1 MGIEKGGI
9 DISKAITGS
18 DQLAS
23 SLREASSEL
32 SKATQALENIQKQSR
47 KKIKIDADASAVKNA
62 DAILQRFKMSIDDLK
77 KEEAFPILKELNDI
91 QDDKTKKGISVKNA
105 QGVFTS
111 TEDAQKQ
118 MIDAWN
124 SLIDSRPGG
133 VSQLS
138 DLVASDDK
146 KATAVLRWANAFEAL
161 GGDIA
166 SVSPLIDDF
175 IQKMRSLE
183 VFSSDKGYTY
193 TVENLKLIFKQ
204 FKELQKFGATFKNF
218 QDMVAQMPKIKPLKV
233 FGSDNTEEYEEE
245 TDRIEKSTE
254 RQKKA
259 LLSLEEIKQR
269 LAAKRRE
276 KTNFYSDN
284 DLNSIF
290 GFDDDFEDSDN
301 LIQTYSKVLKRLQDE
316 RDKELDDI
324 EYWQNAHARAH
335 NEGDDS
341 RASQYF
347 GYMEES
353 IKQYYQYAD
362 AIEYVQGRLQ
372 EATLN
377 FKPGE
382 SWGANEI
389 QATITLLQE
398 LAKHI
403 DIIKQ
408 KFETIDSIEGFQ
420 SLIEDIGSISKD
432 INNLGQLFHDVFA
445 AFDES
450 GKIISMT
457 SQLQSLVETVRQL
470 GDSLKDAKFN
480 INIGSGESIGQI
492 AARQSLTSI
501 EAIQKYKRAYEEL
514 LDLLSSDGN
523 SLSIFKGNDKLFK
536 QFFEANELI
545 GGESKTSQLQ
555 GYKIAIEALKQASS
569 IKGIDLSQWIDEF
582 EKVAIAAD
590 QAYEKVIMG
599 NSTEDIAQKLFGGG
613 GNISVED
620 FKTMSDQINELKNA
634 VLSISQIL
642 SDVFSPMLDT
652 IKAKFQE
659 ESTKFTSV
667 GEAVG
672 FITQKIEEK
681 NSKIREEAEA
691 VESASGVEVEYFQA
705 IEFAVEA
712 IVQQLN
718 NLLAVIPSIKFD
730 EFIGSESASKLG
742 EFVSNLTE
750 LSRILDTIDD
760 KDVFHHLNDI
770 LQAPGENFSNNLQKI
785 KNGFNDLKTVMNGFN
800 DNGSAVFKSLSDIA
814 TAGDAVIEKM
824 QKLFEQSG
832 VKLPLAEQEMVGTPV
847 NVNGSN
853 SASRKR
859 VKIKIQENN
868 GAQKRLEDNLQAI
881 RDLGKANTM
890 KNLVEA
896 KGAAGKA
903 SVDELVDSLQKVR
916 EAAEKAEI
924 AIGDLYQMKK
934 EGLISQEDLDRYL
947 ELYES
952 DEIVNGTLQSQSKA
966 QLAIET
972 QREKQVRESDKA
984 IKQLSDSY
992 IELAQAEEKA
1002 ANASTEADRELGR
1015 RQVDA
1020 IKIKQKELREQVGK
1034 LIGSKRLK
1042 TVETFAQADAD
1053 EYKRLLSE
1061 KRSGKISTSI
1071 NDLGFSDTDNV
1082 EKTWDTLI
1090 SKASRY
1096 QAILYKEKSGKT
1108 LTATEAEFLQKLKP
1122 LYDEAGNHAEQAGE
1136 KYNQLND
1143 ALKKSQDNIK
1153 ESILGKYEQSI
1164 GGLTDNDIKKP
1175 DAYNE
1180 QVKKLK
1186 TNLEELKKV
1195 QFGSDDW
1202 FNRINLL
1209 DEGLKKLN
1217 SDASMK
1223 SVKQSSIETLDR
1235 KMAEWINSN
1244 SAAGEF
1250 RVQVEQL
1257 RDSLSNVRSEEE
1269 FNGIVSDFERVKAA
1283 AADAG
1288 KTGQSF
1294 GEGLIKRFKS
1304 LGQYLLSFASFYRII
1319 GTIKQAVSIVTE
1331 LNDALTEMRKVSS
1344 ESLST
1349 LEKFQFKTFD
1359 LADQVGT
1366 NAVAVQ
1372 KSTAAWLRLGKD
1384 FNEAQQAAVDST
1396 KLLNTTEIENIDDA
1410 TSSLL
1415 SITQAYREITREDA
1429 IDKINNIGDHFSS
1442 SSSDLAQ
1449 GLKNVSAVLKT
1460 QGNDID
1466 QALALLTAGNDI
1478 TQDISKASMGVRTIA
1493 LRISGT
1499 EEAKNEIQ
1507 DMGEDIDDFVVRTK
1521 SKTDKIIRDYTAVA
1535 SNAYKGVSVLDENGN
1550 LRSTYD
1556 ILLDISRV
1564 YKEIQEE
1571 DKKRGTNRAA
1581 ALVEELAGK
1590 TRSQIASSIL
1600 LNPELLEEA
1609 YVAAQNSEGVGQME
1623 LDRYL
1628 DSISAKV
1635 QQLQNRIQELA
1646 FTAVDSDFVKTIVDF
1661 LSDAV
1666 QLATKLVD
1674 TIGTLPA
1681 ILGTVAAL
1689 FMKGS
1694 GLGILDFNKSTKQFS
1709 SGILD
1714 AIDRA
1719 MNKNKL
1725 SESLTNWVASNG
1737 YTMNDRISIVPQSTS
1752 LPTELQQ
1759 AIDLFPK
1766 AEQEALTFGD
1776 AISKVTT
1783 QSSGFSGAL
1792 SGLVSI
1798 GGTLASAFVSAG
1810 ISIAAMAAASFVIQK
1825 IVDNTILR
1833 RQKELER
1840 AQKAK
1845 DEMDDLISDFQ
1856 KNRKKIDDNTERYNE
1871 LRPGVKI
1878 DGNTIQNIS
1887 LTNDE
1892 FNEFLDINQQI
1903 GDAFPALIT
1912 GVDNYGNHI
1921 VDLGANAEDTSNK
1934 LKSVLDAEQKLI
1946 AEEAKKNLPDLISN
1960 VRNANKELLADNYL
1974 SEDYINSIE
1983 SLYSVLNGQSTKLT
1997 ITDPLDEFTPQIT
2010 QAIKDVLS
2018 LEEFSGIT
2026 FGEGGNITGGG
2037 DWTSRT
2043 YDFSGLPQQYAESF
2057 FTQLQTALADEGVML
2072 DYEDALNLIEANATK
2087 AASNW
2092 KSDVVPSIIQ
2102 SLYGD
2107 ASFLNLTE
2115 DLQNAISNSLYGLN
2129 YDAFDNVGAGDFQEH
2144 IQKTY
2149 VRPFVLAMQKA
2160 VTDSDKAKLQSD
2172 FLDLF
2177 NMDYGD
2183 LTNEEMQNTVNEL
2196 LERIFPGDE
2205 AIQQEI
2211 KIALGYQFVD
2221 ENGNVLWTSSAVQD
2235 DIYAMFGGSTS
2246 ITASGSRKRDGKGR
2260 ISSTDLNTLDQKQ
2273 QEAIISGRDSGAL
2286 DPDTIHSF
2294 EELIKWL
2301 DELNNHPV
2309 VNEDTLATLFGD
2321 EAYKESSEK
2330 YASNLSSITG
2340 AMETIRTEG
2349 QLTAEQMKELQ
2360 DTFPDLFKSID
2371 DFSFDNLG
2379 KAGADE
2385 LSKWIGEIREA
2396 MEDMTPEGK
2405 QSAQTYIDNLI
2416 KSMGNLQ
2423 ISAEDAKQAV
2433 RDAIITADDTSAK
2446 GIVQEREYN
2455 DLIDDLQSHYG
2466 EDLDWNIVWQLAVND
2481 QLSGEMNDIYA
2492 KYDELKVTWDLEVG
2506 DVETQSIIESLTSDR
2521 ELRNAEKSYAESL
2534 GKIVGEEFYD
2544 NDIQISK
2551 GLIEQYQ
2558 RDLKNLDE
2566 RYYNTERNEYVD
2578 RAYKA
2583 KRNEI
2588 LQNIYAENSNIAD
2601 DERQKT
2607 LLPMVGRE
2615 QALQAIQ
2622 SEADALQ
2629 RSIDAAESRGQEVSA
2644 EQYQSMINNAER
2656 QKFIAGTLQ
2665 QLYSDAAEEA
2675 KNAGN
2680 MTDYLDWT
2688 EKANT
2693 YADSVAN
2700 LDQQI
2705 IQWAD
2710 NIQNIDLTH
2719 LQNEMTDFQ
2728 NKSDDLINSLE
2739 DASDLEKV
2747 SIYYELQTNAQD
2759 ERANLQSQRKEII
2772 NQFLKDNAALRKETG
2787 EGFTPDSERYRQY
2800 KEDLRGVD
2808 EQLKQLTKDQRE
2820 WADALMRTP
2829 VDIISKALEKEQSK
2843 LEKLQSEI
2851 ELREARGER
2860 KTIDDYN
2867 AESAL
2872 YQDEARGNRFAS
2884 FLSGVRANMYR
2895 EFSKKDSAYIGLAD
2909 EAEAE
2914 SESYF
2919 NAFLDALTNKANTDR
2934 ERKDLHFDL
2943 MQNEITELEQ
2953 AASRYQDVMSEIE
2966 ATGNRVTAE
2975 QYQNLMNNA
2984 DAQID
2989 IYDSMIADRIKDLNK
3004 AEREGRDADALTYRQ
3019 EIAEWQ
3025 SSRSG
3030 LRQNK
3035 TDWYLKQQ
3043 ETVLND
3049 ALNGYE
3055 KLQLEQQEVQN
3066 QIDAA
3071 EAAGLHGTQA
3081 QYSRLAENAKS
3092 QIENLEQQR
3101 TLWQSIAD
3109 QRAVKFGVDSTYY
3122 TDALKQVQDL
3132 SAQQNEL
3139 QAQYIQ
3145 NLTQP
3150 YIDQID
3156 DLGERYSDLQ
3166 SEQSAIQDNLE
3177 LREKKG
3183 YKTTA
3188 RDYKRLLKN
3197 SKDQK
3202 KNIEE
3207 QNALLRKQ
3215 LKTIK
3220 EAGGDWSDVQDQI
3233 ESNNESIRGLNSS
3246 IFDYEQSIRTAA
3258 LTEAQALASA
3268 IQTAMQE
3275 MASETGLSTDTILQL
3290 KQAFSDL
3297 NSMDVST
3304 LFYRTA
3310 DGIKMSVNTLN
3321 TLIEAENTLKNNELD
3336 EQIRAQQE
3344 AMEKEA
3350 DANGILTSTYHNMEN
3365 ELLDLMNIR
3374 SQYFATYQE
3383 QLAAIDGHSQI
3394 ELAKSTKNPLDRYNQ
3409 SREYLKEAYEMYE
3422 KGQIGSDDFKAI
3434 ASYFDINGFSDEAT
3448 FKANYDKYN
3457 KYFTEDAT
3465 GLVKFWDDLVTAG
3478 VAAKD
3483 ELGNYILTMG
3493 DVEKAAEAA
3502 NVPLAVFQDIIMAT
3516 NDYGADVAF
3525 VTSVQDGREQLAGLN
3540 AELRD
3545 EQVKLEQ
3552 LKASGAEQSVIDKQ
3566 AEVVKNVE
3574 NSITNLQSATDAAV
3588 YSERR
3593 SFLEGAKGAKQ
3604 LWEAYSGYRDDAIEA
3619 DDIEAR
3625 RFWEQMMR
3633 SLAEEY
3639 DLEIKPGFGF
3649 DQEGYDQLMSEVESE
3664 LNSTEYLKL
3673 QFGVS
3678 DEDVTSAKEAFDNTF
3693 HHNRDEIEKATESL
3707 RNYSAAELLA
3717 INHADGGWS
3726 EGEKEIEEFAAS
3738 LGIPLE
3744 QINALIIALQEL
3756 GILKPEVEVE
3766 AETEDAKTDIE
3777 SLTYEEAGKP
3787 IEKEVEIKGPSPEKL
3802 AEVEENVKR
3811 NMNFQPDDSKSLK
3824 QGQNADLQLHYT
3836 INTTMA
3842 DGAITPKEVQA
3853 MSNEQIQLH
3862 FGVSGAE
3869 EVQKVR
3875 DYVAEIDAANG
3886 YDLTVHIDETQ
3897 MSSLIEAINPE
3908 NPIEVEVDDEPWTT
3922 FVDEVEG
3929 KELTVTV
3936 NTEMG
3941 TPNPN
3946 TPSGSTPTGNT
3957 GGQNTEINASYNID
3971 NKSAESSI
3979 GDINSM
3985 LGSLDVGRTYI
3996 TVDGAMAIAQINAFN
4011 NMISNLDVGRTYITI
4026 DGAPAIAQ
4034 INAFNDLITNGLS
4047 TGYSTIN
4054 VDTTLAQQVIS
4065 DFNSSI
4071 DSVHDGNATVN
4082 VSTATA
4088 LRNIG
4093 SVSSA
4098 LSDLGNRYVSP
4109 RVAVTGVSSAI
4120 SQLDQLIRQLNSL
4133 NGRNTTFTVTRKN
4146 YVVGGH
4152 MDEGSGALG
4161 TAHAL
4166 GGAFAFGNAYA
4177 SGQNWGVPD
4186 NEDALVNEVGQESI
4200 VIFCD
4205 DIR

>member
-1 MGIEKGGI
+1 M
-9 DISKAITGS
+9 TH
-18 DQLAS
+18 
-23 SLREASSEL
+23 RYH
-32 SKATQALENIQKQSR
+32 
-47 KKIKIDADASAVKNA
+47 
-62 DAILQRFKMSIDDLK
+62 
-77 KEEAFPILKELNDI
+77 
-91 QDDKTKKGISVKNA
+91 
-105 QGVFTS
+105 
-111 TEDAQKQ
+111 
-118 MIDAWN
+118 
-124 SLIDSRPGG
+124 IDS
-133 VSQLS
+133 Q
-138 DLVASDDK
+138 
-146 KATAVLRWANAFEAL
+146 
-161 GGDIA
+161 
-166 SVSPLIDDF
+166 
-175 IQKMRSLE
+175 
-183 VFSSDKGYTY
+183 
-193 TVENLKLIFKQ
+193 
-204 FKELQKFGATFKNF
+204 
-218 QDMVAQMPKIKPLKV
+218 
-233 FGSDNTEEYEEE
+233 
-245 TDRIEKSTE
+245 
-254 RQKKA
+254 
-259 LLSLEEIKQR
+259 
-269 LAAKRRE
+269 
-276 KTNFYSDN
+276 
-284 DLNSIF
+284 
-290 GFDDDFEDSDN
+290 
-301 LIQTYSKVLKRLQDE
+301 
-316 RDKELDDI
+316 
-324 EYWQNAHARAH
+324 
-335 NEGDDS
+335 
-341 RASQYF
+341 
-347 GYMEES
+347 
-353 IKQYYQYAD
+353 
-362 AIEYVQGRLQ
+362 
-372 EATLN
+372 
-377 FKPGE
+377 
-382 SWGANEI
+382 
-389 QATITLLQE
+389 
-398 LAKHI
+398 
-403 DIIKQ
+403 
-408 KFETIDSIEGFQ
+408 
-420 SLIEDIGSISKD
+420 
-432 INNLGQLFHDVFA
+432 
-445 AFDES
+445 
-450 GKIISMT
+450 
-457 SQLQSLVETVRQL
+457 
-470 GDSLKDAKFN
+470 
-480 INIGSGESIGQI
+480 
-492 AARQSLTSI
+492 
-501 EAIQKYKRAYEEL
+501 
-514 LDLLSSDGN
+514 
-523 SLSIFKGNDKLFK
+523 
-536 QFFEANELI
+536 
-545 GGESKTSQLQ
+545 
-555 GYKIAIEALKQASS
+555 
-569 IKGIDLSQWIDEF
+569 
-582 EKVAIAAD
+582 
-590 QAYEKVIMG
+590 QAY
-599 NSTEDIAQKLFGGG
+599 A
-613 GNISVED
+613 
-620 FKTMSDQINELKNA
+620 
-634 VLSISQIL
+634 
-642 SDVFSPMLDT
+642 
-652 IKAKFQE
+652 
-659 ESTKFTSV
+659 ES
-667 GEAVG
+667 
-672 FITQKIEEK
+672 
-681 NSKIREEAEA
+681 N
-691 VESASGVEVEYFQA
+691 
-705 IEFAVEA
+705 
-712 IVQQLN
+712 
-718 NLLAVIPSIKFD
+718 
-730 EFIGSESASKLG
+730 
-742 EFVSNLTE
+742 
-750 LSRILDTIDD
+750 
-760 KDVFHHLNDI
+760 
-770 LQAPGENFSNNLQKI
+770 
-785 KNGFNDLKTVMNGFN
+785 
-800 DNGSAVFKSLSDIA
+800 
-814 TAGDAVIEKM
+814 
-824 QKLFEQSG
+824 
-832 VKLPLAEQEMVGTPV
+832 
-847 NVNGSN
+847 
-853 SASRKR
+853 
-859 VKIKIQENN
+859 
-868 GAQKRLEDNLQAI
+868 RL
-881 RDLGKANTM
+881 
-890 KNLVEA
+890 
-896 KGAAGKA
+896 
-903 SVDELVDSLQKVR
+903 
-916 EAAEKAEI
+916 
-924 AIGDLYQMKK
+924 
-934 EGLISQEDLDRYL
+934 
-947 ELYES
+947 
-952 DEIVNGTLQSQSKA
+952 
-966 QLAIET
+966 
-972 QREKQVRESDKA
+972 
-984 IKQLSDSY
+984 
-992 IELAQAEEKA
+992 
-1002 ANASTEADRELGR
+1002 
-1015 RQVDA
+1015 
-1020 IKIKQKELREQVGK
+1020 
-1034 LIGSKRLK
+1034 
-1042 TVETFAQADAD
+1042 
-1053 EYKRLLSE
+1053 
-1061 KRSGKISTSI
+1061 
-1071 NDLGFSDTDNV
+1071 
-1082 EKTWDTLI
+1082 
-1090 SKASRY
+1090 
-1096 QAILYKEKSGKT
+1096 
-1108 LTATEAEFLQKLKP
+1108 
-1122 LYDEAGNHAEQAGE
+1122 
-1136 KYNQLND
+1136 
-1143 ALKKSQDNIK
+1143 
-1153 ESILGKYEQSI
+1153 
-1164 GGLTDNDIKKP
+1164 
-1175 DAYNE
+1175 
-1180 QVKKLK
+1180 
-1186 TNLEELKKV
+1186 
-1195 QFGSDDW
+1195 
-1202 FNRINLL
+1202 
-1209 DEGLKKLN
+1209 
-1217 SDASMK
+1217 
-1223 SVKQSSIETLDR
+1223 
-1235 KMAEWINSN
+1235 
-1244 SAAGEF
+1244 
-1250 RVQVEQL
+1250 
-1257 RDSLSNVRSEEE
+1257 
-1269 FNGIVSDFERVKAA
+1269 
-1283 AADAG
+1283 
-1288 KTGQSF
+1288 
-1294 GEGLIKRFKS
+1294 
-1304 LGQYLLSFASFYRII
+1304 
-1319 GTIKQAVSIVTE
+1319 
-1331 LNDALTEMRKVSS
+1331 
-1344 ESLST
+1344 
-1349 LEKFQFKTFD
+1349 
-1359 LADQVGT
+1359 
-1366 NAVAVQ
+1366 
-1372 KSTAAWLRLGKD
+1372 
-1384 FNEAQQAAVDST
+1384 
-1396 KLLNTTEIENIDDA
+1396 
-1410 TSSLL
+1410 
-1415 SITQAYREITREDA
+1415 
-1429 IDKINNIGDHFSS
+1429 
-1442 SSSDLAQ
+1442 
-1449 GLKNVSAVLKT
+1449 
-1460 QGNDID
+1460 
-1466 QALALLTAGNDI
+1466 
-1478 TQDISKASMGVRTIA
+1478 VRTIA

-1635 QQLQNRIQELA
+1635 QQLKNRIQELA

-1725 SESLTNWVASNG
+1725 SESLTNWVTSNG
-1737 YTMNDRISIVPQSTS
+1737 YAMKDSISIVPQSTS

-1845 DEMDDLISDFQ
+1845 DEMNDLISDFQ
-1856 KNRKKIDDNTERYNE
+1856 KNKKIIDDSMERYNE

-1912 GVDNYGNHI
+1912 GIDNYGNHI

-1934 LKSVLDAEQKLI
+1934 LKSVLDTEQKLI
-1946 AEEAKKNLPDLISN
+1946 AEEAKKNLPDLIGN
-1960 VRNANKELLADNYL
+1960 VRSTNRELLDSDYL
-1974 SEDYINSIE
+1974 SEDYINSVE
-1983 SLYSVLNGQSTKLT
+1983 SILSVLNGQGTSFNVV
-1997 ITDPLDEFTPQIT
+1997 DPLDQLTSQVAKAIDSVLAMDEFKDLTFAPGGDIT
-2010 QAIKDVLS
+2010 AS
-2018 LEEFSGIT
+2018 
-2026 FGEGGNITGGG
+2026 G

-2043 YDFSGLPQQYAESF
+2043 YDFSNIPQQYAQNF
-2057 FTQLQTALADEGVML
+2057 FAQLQIALANEGVML
-2072 DYEDALNLIEANATK
+2072 DYENALKLIEANTQK
-2087 AASNW
+2087 AVSNW
-2092 KSDVVPSIIQ
+2092 KTDVVPTLISAVH
-2102 SLYGD
+2102 GD
-2107 ASFLNLTE
+2107 TDFLNLDE
-2115 DLQNAISNSLYGLN
+2115 DLQSAIDSTLYSLDYS
-2129 YDAFDNVGAGDFQEH
+2129 AFDDINKDALYEH
-2144 IQKTY
+2144 IQKS
-2149 VRPFVLAMQKA
+2149 VIRPFTIAMQNA
-2160 VTDSDKAKLQSD
+2160 ATGSEKAKLQNE

-2221 ENGNVLWTSSAVQD
+2221 ENGNVLWTSSGVQD

-2246 ITASGSRKRDGKGR
+2246 ITDRGLRKFDGKGR
-2260 ISSTDLNTLDQKQ
+2260 ISINDLNTLDQKQ

-2301 DELNNHPV
+2301 DKLNNHPV

-2321 EAYKESSEK
+2321 EGYKESAEK

-2349 QLTAEQMKELQ
+2349 QLTSEQMKELQ
-2360 DTFPDLFKSID
+2360 DTFPDLFKSQE
-2371 DFSFDNLG
+2371 DFSFENLSSM
-2379 KAGADE
+2379 GASE
-2385 LSKWIGEIREA
+2385 LSKWVGTIKEA
-2396 MEDMTPEGK
+2396 MKDMTPSG
-2405 QSAQTYIDNLI
+2405 QAAAQTYIDNLI

-2433 RDAIITADDTSAK
+2433 RDVIITADDTSAK
-2446 GIVQEREYN
+2446 GVVQEGEYN
-2455 DLIDDLQSHYG
+2455 DLINNLQSRYG

-2481 QLSGEMNDIYA
+2481 QLSGEADEIYQRYDAIKISWDI
-2492 KYDELKVTWDLEVG
+2492 EVG
-2506 DVETQSIIESLTSDR
+2506 DIEIQNAIDKLTSDR
-2521 ELRNAEKSYAESL
+2521 ELNNAEKSYTEAL
-2534 GKIVGEEFYD
+2534 GKTVGREYFE

-2551 GLIEQYQ
+2551 GLIEQYNNQ
-2558 RDLKNLDE
+2558 LDQLDAEWRSLPESDKINEQIKNTYE
-2566 RYYNTERNEYVD
+2566 KR
-2578 RAYKA
+2578 RAQ
-2583 KRNEI
+2583 I
-2588 LQNIYAENSNIAD
+2588 LQSIYDEQGNIEAD
-2601 DERQKT
+2601 EDQIT
-2607 LLPMVGRE
+2607 LAPMVARE
-2615 QALQAIQ
+2615 QYLQSLQ

-2629 RSIDAAESRGQEVSA
+2629 RDIDAAESRGQEISA
-2644 EQYQSMINNAER
+2644 EQYQRMIDNAER
-2656 QKFIAGTLQ
+2656 QRYQNEQLQ
-2665 QLYSDAAEEA
+2665 QLYSEAAQKEFEE
-2675 KNAGN
+2675 NGV
-2680 MTDYLDWT
+2680 TQDYLDWT
-2688 EKANT
+2688 EKANG
-2693 YADSVAN
+2693 YADAIAN
-2700 LDQQI
+2700 LDANI
-2705 IQWAD
+2705 VQWGN
-2710 NIQNIDLTH
+2710 NISSIDLTH
-2719 LQNEMTDFQ
+2719 LQNEMTDLQ
-2728 NKSDDLINSLE
+2728 NKSDDLTNSLE

-2747 SIYYELQTNAQD
+2747 SIYYDLQTNAQD
-2759 ERANLQSQRKEII
+2759 ERANLQAQRKEII
-2772 NQFLKDNAALRKETG
+2772 DQFLKDNADIRKETG

-2808 EQLKQLTKDQRE
+2808 EQLEQLTKDQRE

-2851 ELREARGER
+2851 GLREARGER

-2914 SESYF
+2914 AESYF

-2953 AASRYQDVMSEIE
+2953 AASRYQDIMSEIE
-2966 ATGNRVTAE
+2966 ATGNRVTAG
-2975 QYQNLMNNA
+2975 QYQNLIDNA
-2984 DAQID
+2984 DEQIG
-2989 IYDSMIADRIKDLNK
+2989 IYDQMIADKIKELNK
-3004 AEREGRDADALTYRQ
+3004 AEREGRTEDIATLRG
-3019 EIAEWQ
+3019 EIAGYQ
-3025 SSRSG
+3025 NSRSG
-3030 LRQNK
+3030 LRQSK
-3035 TDWYLKQQ
+3035 TDWRLKQQ

-3081 QYSRLAENAKS
+3081 QYNRLAENAKS

-3109 QRAVKFGVDSTYY
+3109 QRAVEFGTDSTYY

-3132 SAQQNEL
+3132 TSQQNDL

-3156 DLGERYSDLQ
+3156 DLGEKYADLQ

-3215 LKTIK
+3215 RKAIQD
-3220 EAGGDWSDVQDQI
+3220 AGGDWSDVQDQI

-3448 FKANYDKYN
+3448 FKANYDKYS

-3516 NDYGADVAF
+3516 NDYGANVAF

-3604 LWEAYSGYRDDAIEA
+3604 LWEAYSGYRDDAME
-3619 DDIEAR
+3619 DGDIEAR

-3633 SLAEEY
+3633 TLAEEY
-3639 DLEIKPGFGF
+3639 DLELKPGFEF
-3649 DQEGYDQLMSEVESE
+3649 DQEGYDQLIKDVESE

-3693 HHNRDEIEKATESL
+3693 HHNRAEIEKATESL

-3717 INHADGGWS
+3717 IDHADGKWS

-3766 AETEDAKTDIE
+3766 AETEGAKTDIE

-3802 AEVEENVKR
+3802 AEVEENVRR

-3824 QGQNADLQLHYT
+3824 QAQNADWQLHYT

-3853 MSNEQIQLH
+3853 MSNEQIELH

-4054 VDTTLAQQVIS
+4054 VDTTLAQQVIA

-4071 DSVHDGNATVN
+4071 DSVHDGDATVN

-4200 VIFCD
+4200 VFFCD